1 MKTCGNR
8 NYRKWLALMVSG
20 GLAVTALAGCGGS
33 DGGTEQS
40 AQTEVSE
47 GIKTAAFAFGGENR
61 QIGLLEADGIEVKDG
76 CVDLSKYQWR
86 KEIF

>member
-33 DGGTEQS
+33 DGGTEQKACKFAWRS
-40 AQTEVSE
+40 AVYE
-47 GIKTAAFAFGGENR
+47 KK
-61 QIGLLEADGIEVKDG
+61 LEI
-76 CVDLSKYQWR
+76 
-86 KEIF
+86 

>member
-20 GLAVTALAGCGGS
+20 GLAVTATSAGCGGS

-47 GIKTAAFAFGGENR
+47 R
-61 QIGLLEADGIEVKDG
+61 D
-76 CVDLSKYQWR
+76 
-86 KEIF
+86 

>member
-40 AQTEVSE
+40 AQTEVSG
-47 GIKTAAFAFGGENR
+47 GIKTAAEDNKVDDVCTAGWTGGV
-61 QIGLLEADGIEVKDG
+61 GDLCGADRRSAG
-76 CVDLSKYQWR
+76 
-86 KEIF
+86 

>member
-1 MKTCGNR
+1 
-8 NYRKWLALMVSG
+8 MVSG

-47 GIKTAAFAFGGENR
+47 GIKTAAEDNKVTTFALPDGPEESEDLCGADRRSARMILSGEWMR
-61 QIGLLEADGIEVKDG
+61 PR
-76 CVDLSKYQWR
+76 YFHWR
-86 KEIF
+86 TAA

>member
-40 AQTEVSE
+40 AQIEVS
-47 GIKTAAFAFGGENR
+47 
-61 QIGLLEADGIEVKDG
+61 
-76 CVDLSKYQWR
+76 
-86 KEIF
+86 